1 MARKDRI
8 DLLQAVLHSGRPR
21 GTPVILSITP
31 A

>member
-8 DLLQAVLHSGRPR
+8 DLLQAVLHPGRPR